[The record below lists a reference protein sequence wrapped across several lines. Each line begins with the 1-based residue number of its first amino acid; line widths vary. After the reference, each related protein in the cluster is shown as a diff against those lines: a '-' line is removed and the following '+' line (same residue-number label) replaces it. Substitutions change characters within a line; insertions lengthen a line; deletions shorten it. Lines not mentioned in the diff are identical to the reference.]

1 MDIAEKGI
9 IASAGMLAINLLAQ
23 ETPGYNEYFE
33 AVSIFEKA
41 TEICRIRK
49 EQTEKIILDQIEK
62 SVKEV
67 I

>member
-33 AVSIFEKA
+33 AVSIFKKA

-49 EQTEKIILDQIEK
+49 ELAEKIMLDHIEK

-67 I
+67 L